1 MTKRSQHLRVL
12 RDAGLV
18 VDWRA
23 GNGRAHRL
31 QPDGVGALGAHLD
44 RFWSRALAAYKAAVE
59 QPTKEVA

>member
-31 QPDGVGALGAHLD
+31 QPDGVGALGPHLD